1 MSIRPHGQVR
11 GRDRTRVQA
20 LCFSSGLVGANFSC
34 SFFHMLLFIS
44 WNSSKVSVDRI
55 SLYSSTDRPLK
66 LVSLGRGYWHRGGE
80 KGHVSFPHASL
91 PLDGGS
97 LPGAQARDPTMK
109 GTAPPGGQAP
119 KEPQLWR
126 SQQAQ
131 ASVL

>member
-1 MSIRPHGQVR
+1 MQNCLSRQASILAGESKP
-11 GRDRTRVQA
+11 TREGSHA
-20 LCFSSGLVGANFSC
+20 Y
-34 SFFHMLLFIS
+34 IP
-44 WNSSKVSVDRI
+44 VDRI